1 MKTATSKI
9 RSFVSILAIALAS
22 AAATADDHAIEIEY
36 QHGYAFL
43 SEPAYPA
50 DFEHFRYV
58 DPTASKGGRMRIA
71 AMGSWDNLNPMSI
84 PGGQMAAGLNVDQ
97 PHLNLLHDALMA
109 KAADEP
115 ATIYGRLAEGIAV
128 ADDGSWIAFKI
139 RDHARFHDG
148 VPVTIEDVRFS
159 FETYTTEASPTI
171 GTPLAPIESIEV
183 IGPTEI
189 LFRIKEELR
198 GDPLLPIRIGVKP
211 ILAKH
216 YWESRD
222 VTKTSVDAP
231 IGSGPYRIKSF
242 NVGRQIRYERD
253 PDYWGADLPVMRGRF
268 NFDELKWDYFRDDQ
282 VQTESLKGDVI
293 DVHIE
298 NLPRLWET
306 GYDFPPFHAGVFR
319 KEWLPVRKP
328 WGLWWPIFWNLDQPR
343 FQDVRVREALWLISD
358 FVWLN
363 WKNFDFYGLAESFF
377 HGSRLASRDLPS
389 ELELAVLEPVR
400 DLVPPRV
407 FTEPYRP
414 PPNNGQGWSRDNLI
428 RASELLEEAGW
439 IVRDGRRVHAETGE
453 PMHIRLVA
461 VSPALASSFIPYM
474 RNLERLGITSS
485 AKSPEISNWLFRMRS
500 GDFDGG
506 AIWFLPDYTPTQ
518 LVANN
523 FSSATADQEYSNNWS
538 NMRDPAIDHIITAI
552 ELAESYDEYVAAV
565 RAFDRVMLWNFYFVP
580 GMTKTR
586 IGLAFWDRFGSPDAS
601 DLNREAHID
610 TWWWDDARARRVD
623 EYMGE

>member
-1 MKTATSKI
+1 MC
-9 RSFVSILAIALAS
+9 VAIAAS
-22 AAATADDHAIEIEY
+22 AVHAAEDGIEY
-36 QHGYAFL
+36 EHGYAFL
-43 SEPAYPA
+43 AEPAYPA
-50 DFEHFRYV
+50 DFQHFAYV
-58 DPTASKGGRMRIA
+58 DPHAPKGGRMRIA
-71 AMGSWDNLNPMSI
+71 AMGSWDNFNPMSI
-84 PGGQMAAGLNVDQ
+84 PGGQMVSGLNLDQ
-97 PHLNLLHDALMA
+97 PHLNLLHDSLMA

-128 ADDGSWIAFKI
+128 APDGSWIAFKI
-139 RDHARFHDG
+139 RDYARWHDG
-148 VPVTIEDVRFS
+148 KPVTIDDVLFT
-159 FETYTTEASPTI
+159 FETYTTEASPTVA
-171 GTPLAPIESIEV
+171 TPLEPVETIEV
-183 IGPTEI
+183 IGKNEI
-189 LFRIKEELR
+189 LFHIREGMR
-198 GDPLLPIRIGVKP
+198 GDPLLPIRIGLRP

-216 YWESRD
+216 HWQDRD
-222 VTKTSVDAP
+222 VTKTTVEAP
-231 IGSGPYRIKSF
+231 IGSGPYRVKSF

-306 GYDFPPFHAGVFR
+306 GYDFPPFHAEVFK

-343 FQDVRVREALWLISD
+343 FQDVRVREALWLVAD
-358 FVWLN
+358 FVYLN
-363 WKNFDFYGLAESFF
+363 WKNYDFYGLAESFF
-377 HGSRLASRDLPS
+377 HGSRLASSGLPS
-389 ELELAVLEPVR
+389 DLELAVLEPIR

-407 FTEPYRP
+407 FTQPYRP
-414 PPNNGQGWSRDNLI
+414 PPNGGGGWHRDNLI
-428 RASELLEEAGW
+428 RASSLLDEAGW
-439 IVRDGRRVHAETGE
+439 VVRDGQRVHEATGE

-474 RNLERLGITSS
+474 RNLKRLGITSS

-506 AIWFLPDYTPTQ
+506 AIWFLPDFTPTQ

-523 FSSATADQEYSNNWS
+523 FTSATADLEYSNNWS
-538 NMRDPAIDHIITAI
+538 NLRDPAIDHIVEAI
-552 ELAESYDEYVAAV
+552 QGAATYDEYVAAI

-586 IGLAFWDRFGSPDAS
+586 IGLAFWDRFGSPDAE

-610 TWWWDDARARRVD
+610 TWWWDEERAGRVARFL
-623 EYMGE
+623 GE